1 MLSIGP
7 VPMTLVPILLARAC
21 AAGTAHVLACTAHG
35 DAPLPLMPYV
45 SDMLLAG
52 ALLARPAFI
61 LKWWPQYAAAPWAI
75 VRIHDA
81 GFVC

>member
-7 VPMTLVPILLARAC
+7 VPMT
-21 AAGTAHVLACTAHG
+21 
-35 DAPLPLMPYV
+35 
-45 SDMLLAG
+45 LLAG

-75 VRIHDA
+75 ARIHDA